1 MRPCFHRM
9 ESKGAGA
16 MVRKPIKLDRIEHNE
31 PVTGDSHY
39 EFLYQLQHA
48 LLLALR
54 EQGRLSPMHLRHA
67 QEALRKQ
74 RRDRAKRKQE
84 EP

>member
-1 MRPCFHRM
+1 M
-9 ESKGAGA
+9 A
-16 MVRKPIKLDRIEHNE
+16 RKQIRLDRIEHNE
-31 PVTGDSHY
+31 PITTESHY
-39 EFLYQLQHA
+39 EFFYQLQHA

-54 EQGRLSPMHLRHA
+54 EQGRLSPMQVRHA
-67 QEALRKQ
+67 QELLRKQ

>member
-1 MRPCFHRM
+1 M
-9 ESKGAGA
+9 A
-16 MVRKPIKLDRIEHNE
+16 RKFAKLQRIEHNE
-31 PVTGDSHY
+31 PITVESHY

-54 EQGRLSPMHLRHA
+54 EQGRLSPMQLRHA
-67 QEALRKQ
+67 QEFLRKQ

-84 EP
+84 EL

>member
-1 MRPCFHRM
+1 MTKMF
-9 ESKGAGA
+9 A
-16 MVRKPIKLDRIEHNE
+16 KLDRIEHNE
-31 PVTGDSHY
+31 LITMESHY

-54 EQGRLSPMHLRHA
+54 EQGRLSPMQYRYAEEKLR
-67 QEALRKQ
+67 QQRKE
-74 RRDRAKRKQE
+74 RAELKQE

>member
-1 MRPCFHRM
+1 MARIF
-9 ESKGAGA
+9 A
-16 MVRKPIKLDRIEHNE
+16 KLQRIEHNE
-31 PVTGDSHY
+31 PITMEKNY

-54 EQGRLSPMHLRHA
+54 EQGRLSPMQHRHA
-67 QEALRKQ
+67 EECLRKQ
-74 RRDRAKRKQE
+74 RRERARRKRE

>member
-1 MRPCFHRM
+1 M
-9 ESKGAGA
+9 E
-16 MVRKPIKLDRIEHNE
+16 RKVGKLQRIEHNE
-31 PVTGDSHY
+31 LITSESHY

-54 EQGRLSPMHLRHA
+54 ERESLTPMQLRHA
-67 QEALRKQ
+67 EETLRKQ
-74 RRDRAKRKQE
+74 RRDRARRKQE

>member
-1 MRPCFHRM
+1 
-9 ESKGAGA
+9 
-16 MVRKPIKLDRIEHNE
+16 MVKRFSRLQRIDNKRKITKETD
-31 PVTGDSHY
+31 Y
-39 EFLYQLQHA
+39 EFWYQLQRA

-54 EQGRLSPMHLRHA
+54 EQGRLTPMQHRHA
-67 QEALRKQ
+67 EEHLKKQ

>member
-1 MRPCFHRM
+1 MA
-9 ESKGAGA
+9 KKQA
-16 MVRKPIKLDRIEHNE
+16 KLDRIDHNE
-31 PVTGDSHY
+31 PITRESNY
-39 EFLYQLQHA
+39 EFLYQLQNA

-54 EQGRLSPMHLRHA
+54 EQGRLSPMQHRHA
-67 QEALRKQ
+67 EEKLRKR

>member
-1 MRPCFHRM
+1 MKRK
-9 ESKGAGA
+9 EAGDIVKKYA
-16 MVRKPIKLDRIEHNE
+16 KLDRIEHKE
-31 PVTGDSHY
+31 PITKESHY

-54 EQGRLSPMHLRHA
+54 EQGQLSPMQLRHA
-67 QEALRKQ
+67 EEKLKQ
-74 RRDRAKRKQE
+74 RRRDRARRKQV

>member
-1 MRPCFHRM
+1 M
-9 ESKGAGA
+9 S
-16 MVRKPIKLDRIEHNE
+16 RKQIRLDRLENNE
-31 PVTGDSHY
+31 PITEESHY

-54 EQGRLSPMHLRHA
+54 EQEILSPMQLRHA

-84 EP
+84 ET